1 MDKPLVSVIVPCYN
15 MEQYVVRAVDS
26 LLANDY
32 ERKQIILV
40 NDGSTDGTLA
50 VLRAYA
56 VEQPCVVVVDKCN
69 GGVSSARNAGLDVA
83 EGDYVMFAD
92 PDDEMSS
99 DFIATAVSAITS
111 GNGYD
116 VVMFGFRDGEGHEF
130 SPKPFALDTKNEVL
144 EQFFPAF
151 FSYTRDDVEH
161 WLGGVR
167 LRGKPGGQIWRFI
180 LKRTIISQYYLRFS
194 PHLVAGEDQM
204 FLSLFLLYAK
214 SFKSISDVL
223 YTYYIRTD
231 GAYMSN
237 IRATN
242 PEKTLQNKVSLLEE
256 RRRIAGLYKEKI
268 HVQDGQALYM
278 GSIVLSCFQL
288 AVLYSKQ
295 IYARKF
301 FFTYVNLPEVREC
314 CGKVKFSKQG
324 GVRKWLPMY
333 LLQHKMYGCLYWL
346 IWVATKC
353 KIKFT
358 I

>member
-1 MDKPLVSVIVPCYN
+1 MDMDKPLVSVIVPCYN

-144 EQFFPAF
+144 EQFFPAI

-167 LRGKPGGQIWRFI
+167 LRGRPGGQIWRFI

-204 FLSLFLLYAK
+204 FLSLF
-214 SFKSISDVL
+214 FVI
-223 YTYYIRTD
+223 
-231 GAYMSN
+231 
-237 IRATN
+237 
-242 PEKTLQNKVSLLEE
+242 
-256 RRRIAGLYKEKI
+256 
-268 HVQDGQALYM
+268 
-278 GSIVLSCFQL
+278 
-288 AVLYSKQ
+288 
-295 IYARKF
+295 
-301 FFTYVNLPEVREC
+301 
-314 CGKVKFSKQG
+314 
-324 GVRKWLPMY
+324 
-333 LLQHKMYGCLYWL
+333 
-346 IWVATKC
+346 C
-353 KIKFT
+353 KIV
-358 I
+358 